1 MSTQIEAGMSGAD
14 LLAALLVNHEVSTVF
29 CISGAGNL
37 AIIDAL
43 QKYET
48 VNIIYSHHE
57 QAAVMEA
64 QGYSRISGKVG
75 VALVTTGGGSS
86 NAVTGILSA
95 YLDSVP
101 VLIIS
106 GNESSFH
113 CRNMADF
120 RAFGTQG
127 FDSCAVV
134 KPMTKSATR
143 IMDTTDIEILFRSA
157 WSTVQTNRPGPAL
170 LDFPMDI
177 QRSKVTLQNSIAT
190 ASPVEEEFR
199 ITPAV
204 IQSYQECLN
213 DLAAAQRPLLYFGN
227 GVRQP
232 KTRDLMNDL
241 IETLQVPFLLSW
253 SAIDLFPDEHPLNVG
268 RVGIYGDRAANIIL
282 QKCDLLICVG
292 TRLSIPQT
300 GYDKNDF
307 AREATKWVI
316 DIDPIELK
324 KFPTSGWRTICASAE
339 SFFNE
344 ALRSSAKPEMQSASE
359 WKKEIVGI
367 KNQLPRDKQI
377 GQIRFGKNEVHS
389 FEVISEINR
398 QMSGNSTV
406 VTDVGA
412 GLLTG
417 HYAFTQQCEQRMF
430 TSQGLGEMGFG
441 LPGAIGAYFAD
452 PKRQLICL
460 NTDGGIMFNLQE
472 LQVVSYHKIPI
483 KLFIFNNAGYSMIRI
498 SQENLFASRFAGI
511 SAETGVSFPDF
522 SDVARTFGFAY
533 KNLDDSNLIESI
545 VSETLTMPGPVLIDV
560 RMSPS
565 QKYFP
570 RLATATM
577 PDGSFISPPLED
589 LDPKLPLELLEN
601 LLGYEPLEASV
612 AIRKGQM

>member
-1 MSTQIEAGMSGAD
+1 MSTQIEKVMSGAD
-14 LLAALLVNHEVSTVF
+14 LLATLLVEHGVDTVF

-37 AIIDAL
+37 AIIDAI
-43 QKYET
+43 QKCET
-48 VNIIYSHHE
+48 INIVYSHHE

-101 VLIIS
+101 VLVIS

-127 FDSCAVV
+127 FDSCAVAA
-134 KPMTKSATR
+134 PITKSATR
-143 IMDTTDIEILFRSA
+143 IMDTDDVEVLFRAA
-157 WSTVQTNRPGPAL
+157 WSTVMINRPGPAL

-177 QRSKVTLQNSIAT
+177 QRSQVVRKRIDESKF
-190 ASPVEEEFR
+190 SVEEELQ
-199 ITPAV
+199 TSHSV
-204 IQSYQECLN
+204 IRSFHDCLN
-213 DLAAAQRPLLYFGN
+213 ELKSAQRPLLYFGN
-227 GVRQP
+227 GVREP
-232 KTRDLMNDL
+232 KTRELMNNL
-241 IETLQVPFLLSW
+241 ISELQVPFLLSW
-253 SAIDLFPDEHPLNVG
+253 SALDLFSDAHPLNVG

-282 QKCDLLICVG
+282 QKCDLLVCVG

-316 DIDPIELK
+316 DIDPVELT
-324 KFPTSGWRTICASAE
+324 KFPAKGWNTICASAK
-339 SFFNE
+339 SFFDE
-344 ALRSSAKPEMQSASE
+344 ALNSPVKPELQSLDAWQSE
-359 WKKEIVGI
+359 ISRI
-367 KNQLPRDKQI
+367 KSELPREEQV
-377 GQIRFGKNEVHS
+377 GQIQFGSREVHS
-389 FEVISEINR
+389 FEVIHEINR
-398 QMSGNSTV
+398 QMSSNSTV

-417 HYAFTQQCEQRMF
+417 HYAFTQQLNQRMF

-452 PKRQLICL
+452 PTRQLICL

-472 LQVVSYHKIPI
+472 LQVVNFHKIPL

-511 SAETGVSFPDF
+511 SEETGVSFPDF
-522 SDVARTFGFAY
+522 SDVARTFGFSY
-533 KNLDDSNLIESI
+533 QMIDDSTAIESL
-545 VSETLTMPGPVLIDV
+545 VSKSLALPGPVLIDV
-560 RMSPS
+560 RMSPL

-589 LDPKLPLELLEN
+589 LDPKLPLEQLEN
-601 LLGYEPLEASV
+601 LLGYEPLPASAAV
-612 AIRKGQM
+612 RKGHV